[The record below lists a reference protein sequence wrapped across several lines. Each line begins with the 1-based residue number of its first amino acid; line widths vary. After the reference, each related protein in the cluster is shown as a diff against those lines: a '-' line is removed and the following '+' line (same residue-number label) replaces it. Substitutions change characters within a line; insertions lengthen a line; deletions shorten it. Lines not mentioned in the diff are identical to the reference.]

1 MSKRNMPTVC
11 RGVNGDGEIVLVV
24 KKGSVGVQL
33 SNDEAIYITQMLG
46 LFCGVKMVNGEL
58 QCDKKANENSTKDEP
73 LGVWTFIEPSL
84 DGSIECSKKY

>member
-46 LFCGVKMVNGEL
+46 LFCGIKNVNDEL
-58 QCDKKANENSTKDEP
+58 QCDKKANENSTPLKP
-73 LGVWTFIEPSL
+73 LGV
-84 DGSIECSKKY
+84 

>member
-33 SNDEAIYITQMLG
+33 TNDEAKYITQMLG

-58 QCDKKANENSTKDEP
+58 QCDKKANENSTPLKP
-73 LGVWTFIEPSL
+73 LGV
-84 DGSIECSKKY
+84 

>member
-1 MSKRNMPTVC
+1 MSKSNMPTVC
-11 RGVNGDGEIVLVV
+11 RGVNGNGEIVLVV

-58 QCDKKANENSTKDEP
+58 QCDKKANENSTRENP
-73 LGVWTFIEPSL
+73 LGV
-84 DGSIECSKKY
+84 

>member
-33 SNDEAIYITQMLG
+33 SNDEAIYITKMLG
-46 LFCGVKMVNGEL
+46 LFCGIKNINGEL
-58 QCDKKANENSTKDEP
+58 QCDKKANENSTKEKQ
-73 LGVWTFIEPSL
+73 LGV
-84 DGSIECSKKY
+84 

>member
-11 RGVNGDGEIVLVV
+11 RGVNGNGEIVLVL

-33 SNDEAIYITQMLG
+33 SNDEAIYITKMLG

-58 QCDKKANENSTKDEP
+58 QCDKKANENSTKEKP
-73 LGVWTFIEPSL
+73 LGVWTFIELL
-84 DGSIECSKKY
+84 DTH

>member
-11 RGVNGDGEIVLVV
+11 RGVNGNGEIVLVV

-46 LFCGVKMVNGEL
+46 LFCGVKNVNGEL
-58 QCDKKANENSTKDEP
+58 QCDKKANENSTKEKP
-73 LGVWTFIEPSL
+73 LGV
-84 DGSIECSKKY
+84 

>member
-46 LFCGVKMVNGEL
+46 LFCGVKNVNGEL
-58 QCDKKANENSTKDEP
+58 QCDKKANENSTRENP
-73 LGVWTFIEPSL
+73 LGV
-84 DGSIECSKKY
+84 

>member
-33 SNDEAIYITQMLG
+33 SNDEAMYVTQMLG
-46 LFCGVKMVNGEL
+46 LFCGVKNVNDEL
-58 QCDKKANENSTKDEP
+58 QCDKKANENSTRENP
-73 LGVWTFIEPSL
+73 LGVWTFIELL
-84 DGSIECSKKY
+84 DTH

>member
-33 SNDEAIYITQMLG
+33 SNDEAIYITKMLG
-46 LFCGVKMVNGEL
+46 LFCGVKNINGEL
-58 QCDKKANENSTKDEP
+58 QCDKKANENSTPLKP
-73 LGVWTFIEPSL
+73 LGV
-84 DGSIECSKKY
+84 

>member
-33 SNDEAIYITQMLG
+33 SNDEAMYITKMLG
-46 LFCGVKMVNGEL
+46 LFCGIKNINGEL
-58 QCDKKANENSTKDEP
+58 QCDKKANENSTREKP
-73 LGVWTFIEPSL
+73 LGV
-84 DGSIECSKKY
+84 

>member
-11 RGVNGDGEIVLVV
+11 RGVNGNGEIVLVL

-33 SNDEAIYITQMLG
+33 SNDEAIYITKMLG

-73 LGVWTFIEPSL
+73 LGV
-84 DGSIECSKKY
+84 

>member
-33 SNDEAIYITQMLG
+33 SNDEAIYITKMLG
-46 LFCGVKMVNGEL
+46 LFCGVKMVNDEL
-58 QCDKKANENSTKDEP
+58 QCDKKANENSTPLKP
-73 LGVWTFIEPSL
+73 LGV
-84 DGSIECSKKY
+84 